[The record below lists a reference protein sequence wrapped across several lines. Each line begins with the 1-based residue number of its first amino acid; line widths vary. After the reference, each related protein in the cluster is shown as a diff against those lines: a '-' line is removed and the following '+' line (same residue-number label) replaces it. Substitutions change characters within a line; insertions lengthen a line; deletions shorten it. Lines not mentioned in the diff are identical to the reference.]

1 MNISKM
7 SRCMPSGCF
16 FITKIE
22 RYIKKQSILF
32 NISIWY
38 YNFIKKLY
46 EIAKEQ
52 TKMGGFF
59 YEEKISFSDG
69 SNNGNHILCSSGTC
83 R

>member
-1 MNISKM
+1 MRPIWV
-7 SRCMPSGCF
+7 F
-16 FITKIE
+16 FFAKIE
-22 RYIKKQSILF
+22 RCIQKQSILF

-46 EIAKEQ
+46 EIAKENES
-52 TKMGGFF
+52 KLWEVS

-69 SNNGNHILCSSGTC
+69 SNNGNHIMCSSGTC